1 HCPHPGQARR
11 RPGHGA
17 LRSDCPRCRLSDGA
31 RMRASAGRAPKPTL
45 GLAWRIFTAMS
56 LVVIAGAG
64 TMLVAVLLVAEPA
77 FHAHLAQVQ
86 PPMSTQAHVHVDEA
100 FSNAVLIALAVGV
113 TVALAAALV
122 VTWLVARGLA
132 APVAEAAEAA
142 QQIADGAYQTRLV
155 QPRLGPE
162 FERLTTAFNLMARRL
177 ATTDQTRRHLLAD
190 LAHEL
195 RTPLASM
202 QATIEAVTD
211 GILPNDQ
218 TTMATLTEQS
228 QRLHR
233 LVSDLSAVSRAEERE
248 LKLHPVLV
256 SLHDVVSGKVAAAR
270 PRFAAKRINI
280 IAVDGVPAWQV
291 LADPGRLAEALG
303 ALLDNA
309 LRHTAKEGTVTIATT
324 RHDDHARIVVTDTG
338 EGFDPAI
345 AAQLF
350 ERFYRGDSSRTANGT
365 GSGIGLTIAKAI
377 VQAHHGQLQGR
388 SDGPGKGS
396 SFEITLPIASRS

>member
-1 HCPHPGQARR
+1 
-11 RPGHGA
+11 
-17 LRSDCPRCRLSDGA
+17 
-31 RMRASAGRAPKPTL
+31 
-45 GLAWRIFTAMS
+45 
-56 LVVIAGAG
+56 
-64 TMLVAVLLVAEPA
+64 MLVAVLLVAEPA

-100 FSNAVLIALAVGV
+100 FSNAVLISLAVGV

-122 VTWLVARGLA
+122 VTWLVARRLA

-142 QQIADGAYQTRLV
+142 QLIADGDYQTRLG

-202 QATIEAVTD
+202 QATIEAISD
-211 GILPNDQ
+211 GILPSDQ
-218 TTMATLTEQS
+218 TTLATLTEQS

-233 LVSDLSAVSRAEERE
+233 LVGDLSSVSRAEERQ
-248 LKLHPVLV
+248 LNLHPVLV
-256 SLHDVVSGKVAAAR
+256 PAQDLVSGAIAAAR
-270 PRFAAKRINI
+270 PRFDAKGISLSLE
-280 IAVDGVPAWQV
+280 ATVDACQV
-291 LADPGRLAEALG
+291 LVDPDRLAEALG

-309 LRHTAKEGTVTIATT
+309 LRHTGTGGVVTIAAT
-324 RHDDHARIVVTDTG
+324 RQNDRCRIVVSDNG

-345 AAQLF
+345 ADQLF
-350 ERFYRGDSSRTANGT
+350 ERFYRASSSRTADGS

-377 VQAHHGQLQGR
+377 VRAHHGQLLGH
-388 SDGPGKGS
+388 SDGPGTGAR
-396 SFEITLPIASRS
+396 FEITLPVPDGRNHPPQR